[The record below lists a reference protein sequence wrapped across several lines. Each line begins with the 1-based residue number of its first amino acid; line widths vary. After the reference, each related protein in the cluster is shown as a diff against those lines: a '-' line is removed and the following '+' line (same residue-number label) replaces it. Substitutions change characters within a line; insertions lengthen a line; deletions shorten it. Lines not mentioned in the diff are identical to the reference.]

1 MKTRTANSNQ
11 LLAEV
16 DSEPPSEARI
26 ANGQVIADDVNL
38 MIDHRTNGEP
48 VLSSINI
55 DGMKTEKPGSEKWQW
70 RFFPIWTAQLF
81 SLMGSNL
88 VGFALVWW
96 LTKTTGSATVLAT
109 ASLVGL
115 VPQVLLGPVAGTL
128 VDRWNRRVVMI
139 LADGTIALA
148 TLGIAILFWLGHVQ
162 IWHLY
167 ILMCIRSLAGGFHY
181 PAMQASTSLM
191 VPQKHLARI
200 QGMNSMVNGG
210 VSIAAAPLGAL
221 LIELL
226 PMQGVLFI
234 DVITALI
241 AISPL
246 FFIHVPQPQRTE
258 QAAQA
263 GAAAGVPANGK
274 TTVWQDFQ
282 AGFNYMLGWTGLMVI
297 SLVAVVINFLLT
309 PGFALMPI
317 LITKHFNGEALEL
330 AWINAAFGAGVI
342 LGGLILGVWG
352 GFKRRIYT
360 SMLGMVSMAVGALL
374 IGFAPSNGY
383 WLALVGMFIMATF
396 TPITNGPFFAVMQ
409 AAVAPDM
416 QGRVFTLVGSAAS
429 LMSPLGL
436 IVAGPLADRL
446 GVQTWFVVGGVVMSI
461 LAAFATFNPA
471 VKSFEDGHPTIKGQS
486 RGLPEPQAGQE
497 QDVSVRSQA

>member
-1 MKTRTANSNQ
+1 VD
-11 LLAEV
+11 EV
-16 DSEPPSEARI
+16 
-26 ANGQVIADDVNL
+26 
-38 MIDHRTNGEP
+38 
-48 VLSSINI
+48 
-55 DGMKTEKPGSEKWQW
+55 KTEQSGFERWQW

-109 ASLVGL
+109 ASLVGM
-115 VPQVLLGPVAGTL
+115 VPQVLLGPIAGTL
-128 VDRWNRRVVMI
+128 VDRWNRRLVMI
-139 LADGTIALA
+139 AADSTIALA
-148 TLGIAILFWLGHVQ
+148 TLGIAILFWLGDVQ

-167 ILMCIRSLAGGFHY
+167 ILMFVRSLAGGFHY

-191 VPQKHLARI
+191 VPEKHLARI

-234 DVITALI
+234 DVITAII

-246 FFIHVPQPQRTE
+246 FFIHVPQPKRI
-258 QAAQA
+258 AQVTPA
-263 GAAAGVPANGK
+263 EAAAGVPVNGK
-274 TTVWQDFQ
+274 TTIWQDFK

-297 SLVAVVINFLLT
+297 SLMAVVINFLLT

-317 LITKHFNGEALEL
+317 LITKHFNAGALQL

-342 LGGLILGVWG
+342 LGGLILSVWG

-360 SMLGMVSMAVGALL
+360 SMLGIVGMAVGVLMVGL
-374 IGFAPSNGY
+374 APSNGY

-396 TPITNGPFFAVMQ
+396 NPIANGPLFAVMQ
-409 AAVAPDM
+409 SAVAPDM
-416 QGRVFTLVGSAAS
+416 QGRVFTLLGSAAS
-429 LMSPLGL
+429 LMSPVGL

-446 GVQTWFVVGGVVMSI
+446 GVQTWFVVGGVVMII
-461 LAAFATFNPA
+461 LAAFGTINPA
-471 VKSFEDGHPTIKGQS
+471 VKSFEDGHPTVKRQPNGFS
-486 RGLPEPQAGQE
+486 EPQAAQE
-497 QDVSVRSQA
+497 QSEATAEKTVLAPMN